1 MVDNRVTFGSKL
13 GVILA
18 TVGCAVG
25 LGSIW
30 RFPYMLGTNGGA
42 AFLLIYILFMIFL
55 GIPVMVTE
63 FFIGRYSRSNTVG
76 SFKKMAPGTKW
87 CWIGYN
93 GILAAFLILG
103 FYAVV
108 SGWTLEYVCS
118 ERDIEDAAEVAFAM
132 DIPYEVVDFTADF
145 DNFSSNALRPIFWTA
160 VFIGLTHF
168 VIASGVEKGIE
179 RASKIMM
186 PLLFLILV
194 VMCIRSV
201 TLPNAEAGLVYLFK
215 PDFSK
220 LTSSVVLSAVGQAFF
235 SLSLG
240 MGCLITYSSYFGKD
254 TNMLAT
260 AWQVTIINTF
270 VAVLAGIMIFP
281 AVFSF
286 GIAPSA
292 GAQLVFI
299 TLPNV
304 FEQLPF
310 SSLWSLIFYI
320 LLAMAALTS
329 TISLHEVVTAY
340 IHEEFHMTR
349 KKAAWLVSV
358 GVFILGVLSSLS
370 FGLLKEFTIGG
381 LIFFDALDYLT
392 AKIMLPLGGMLTCIF
407 VGIRVDKKILKA
419 ELTNEGTIKFRLFSI
434 YVFFMKY
441 VSPIAIGIVFLNELG
456 LLSQLKK
463 LF

>member
-1 MVDNRVTFGSKL
+1 
-13 GVILA
+13 
-18 TVGCAVG
+18 
-25 LGSIW
+25 
-30 RFPYMLGTNGGA
+30 
-42 AFLLIYILFMIFL
+42 MIFL

-108 SGWTLEYVCS
+108 SGWTLEYVWQTVNGS
-118 ERDIEDAAEVAFAM
+118 LYST
-132 DIPYEVVDFTADF
+132 PGVDFTADF

-201 TLPNAEAGLVYLFK
+201 TLPNAEAGLLYLFK

-270 VAVLAGIMIFP
+270 VAILAGIMIFP

-310 SSLWSLIFYI
+310 SSMWSLIFYI

-329 TISLHEVVTAY
+329 TISLNEVVTAY

-349 KKAAWLVSV
+349 KKAAWFVSA
-358 GVFILGVLSSLS
+358 GVLFLGVLSSLS

-419 ELTNEGTIKFRLFSI
+419 ELTNEGTIKFRLFSV

-456 LLSQLKK
+456 LLNQLKK

>member
-1 MVDNRVTFGSKL
+1 MRRRAGKYLAFSLYVRNERRCRILAYLYSFHDIFRNSGDGNRVLHRPVLPQQHSRFIQENGSRDEMVL
-13 GVILA
+13 DRIQWYF
-18 TVGCAVG
+18 
-25 LGSIW
+25 S
-30 RFPYMLGTNGGA
+30 RFPDPW
-42 AFLLIYILFMIFL
+42 FLC
-55 GIPVMVTE
+55 
-63 FFIGRYSRSNTVG
+63 GRFRLDTR
-76 SFKKMAPGTKW
+76 
-87 CWIGYN
+87 IR
-93 GILAAFLILG
+93 LADGERQPLQ
-103 FYAVV
+103 YA
-108 SGWTLEYVCS
+108 
-118 ERDIEDAAEVAFAM
+118 
-132 DIPYEVVDFTADF
+132 ADF

-240 MGCLITYSSYFGKD
+240 MGCLITYSSYFGKN

-370 FGLLKEFTIGG
+370 FGLLKELTIGG

>member
-1 MVDNRVTFGSKL
+1 MVLDRIQRHPS
-13 GVILA
+13 
-18 TVGCAVG
+18 
-25 LGSIW
+25 
-30 RFPYMLGTNGGA
+30 RFPDPGLLCGRFRLDTRIRLADSKRQPLQYAGGGLYRRLRQ
-42 AFLLIYILFMIFL
+42 LLIQCTPADLLDSGLYR
-55 GIPVMVTE
+55 TD
-63 FFIGRYSRSNTVG
+63 
-76 SFKKMAPGTKW
+76 
-87 CWIGYN
+87 
-93 GILAAFLILG
+93 AF
-103 FYAVV
+103 
-108 SGWTLEYVCS
+108 
-118 ERDIEDAAEVAFAM
+118 RDCL
-132 DIPYEVVDFTADF
+132 
-145 DNFSSNALRPIFWTA
+145 S
-160 VFIGLTHF
+160 
-168 VIASGVEKGIE
+168 VEKGIE

-186 PLLFLILV
+186 PLLFFILV
-194 VMCIRSV
+194 VMCVRSV

-340 IHEEFHMTR
+340 IHEEFRMTR
-349 KKAAWLVSV
+349 KRAAWLVSI
-358 GVFILGVLSSLS
+358 GVFILGILSSLS

-407 VGIRVDKKILKA
+407 VGTRVDKKILKA

-456 LLSQLKK
+456 LLDQLKK